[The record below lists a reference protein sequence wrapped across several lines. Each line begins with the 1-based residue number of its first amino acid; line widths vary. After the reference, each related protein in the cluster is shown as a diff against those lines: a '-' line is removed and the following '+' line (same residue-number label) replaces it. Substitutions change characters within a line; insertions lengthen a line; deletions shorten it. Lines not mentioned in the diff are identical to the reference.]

1 VSSAAL
7 REKPPPAKCDFIV
20 RPEQRNIGTRAN
32 NQMHVIGHEHVTERL
47 NGKNTSQFF
56 EATAD
61 PFAAMRVIAA

>member
-32 NQMHVIGHEHVTERL
+32 NQMHVIGHERVTERFD
-47 NGKNTSQFF
+47 GKNTSQLF

-61 PFAAMRVIAA
+61 PFAAM